1 MAWWLATLRQFKGK
15 SPIPPAVW
23 TPLVSFYTDASL
35 DGFGMVWGNR
45 AIAGL
50 FPLEADE
57 LDITKKEMLT
67 VMSAVKHWFA
77 DLANLKVKIYVDN
90 QACVA
95 LLNYGVTKSPYLAS
109 CLREINYFLAKYN
122 IEIKAEYIPSK
133 ENCLADLCSRAFS
146 NDTYFKNFNQLLQDR
161 VLVLE
166 NIFYNNFMF
175 ELDL

>member
-1 MAWWLATLRQFKGK
+1 MKEFRGK
-15 SPIPPAVW
+15 CPIPPSVW

-35 DGFGMVWGNR
+35 DGFGMVWGSR
-45 AIAGL
+45 AIAGI
-50 FPLEADE
+50 FPLEVED

-77 DLANLKVKIYVDN
+77 DLANLKVKIFVDN

-95 LLNYGVTKSPYLAS
+95 LLNHGISKSPFLAS
-109 CLREINYFLAKYN
+109 CLREINFFLARYS

-133 ENCLADLCSRAFS
+133 DNCLADLCSRAFT
-146 NDTYFKNFNQLLQDR
+146 NDKYFNNFNKLLYDG
-161 VLVLE
+161 VLKLE
-166 NIFYNNFMF
+166 NILYDSFNF